1 MNNLVP
7 TKKEQEPQKEEQA
20 PQNAEQVQ
28 LNVSQVQ
35 LNVEKAQMNVEKAQ
49 MNVEQ
54 CPKNG
59 EQDPKKDD
67 SRLFGF
73 LEKMFVLLAT
83 VLVPVG
89 AYLWS
94 TMDSL
99 PVGLGK
105 WLLAVAFFFAIMIGM
120 GLIFKKLSQL
130 WQS

>member
-35 LNVEKAQMNVEKAQ
+35 LNVEKAQ

-105 WLLAVAFFFAIMIGM
+105 WILAVAFFFAIMIGM
-120 GLIFKKLSQL
+120 GLIFKKLSQM
-130 WQS
+130 WRS

>member
-35 LNVEKAQMNVEKAQ
+35 LNVEKAQMNVEQ
-49 MNVEQ
+49 D
-54 CPKNG
+54 PKKG
-59 EQDPKKDD
+59 EQDPKKDN

-73 LEKMFVLLAT
+73 LEKMFLLLAT
-83 VLVPVG
+83 VFVSVG

-105 WLLAVAFFFAIMIGM
+105 WLTAAAFLIVLMIALGV
-120 GLIFKKLSQL
+120 IFKKLSQM

>member
-54 CPKNG
+54 
-59 EQDPKKDD
+59 DPKKDD

-105 WLLAVAFFFAIMIGM
+105 WLLAVTFFFAIMIGM

-130 WQS
+130 WRS

>member
-28 LNVSQVQ
+28 LNVEKAQ
-35 LNVEKAQMNVEKAQ
+35 LNVEKAQMNVEQ
-49 MNVEQ
+49 D
-54 CPKNG
+54 PKKG
-59 EQDPKKDD
+59 EQDPKKDN

-73 LEKMFVLLAT
+73 LEKMFLLLAT
-83 VLVPVG
+83 VFVSVG

-105 WLLAVAFFFAIMIGM
+105 WLTAAAFLIVLMIALGV
-120 GLIFKKLSQL
+120 IFKKLSQM

>member
-35 LNVEKAQMNVEKAQ
+35 LNVEKAQLNVEKAQ

-54 CPKNG
+54 
-59 EQDPKKDD
+59 DPKKDN

-73 LEKMFVLLAT
+73 LEKMFLLLAT
-83 VLVPVG
+83 VFVSVG

-105 WLLAVAFFFAIMIGM
+105 WLTAAAFLIVLMIALGV
-120 GLIFKKLSQL
+120 IFKKLSQM

>member
-49 MNVEQ
+49 MNV
-54 CPKNG
+54 

-120 GLIFKKLSQL
+120 GLIFKKLSQM
-130 WQS
+130 WRS

>member
-54 CPKNG
+54 
-59 EQDPKKDD
+59 DPKKDD

-99 PVGLGK
+99 PVGLGN

-120 GLIFKKLSQL
+120 GLIFKKLSQM
-130 WQS
+130 WRS

>member
-54 CPKNG
+54 
-59 EQDPKKDD
+59 DPKKDY

-120 GLIFKKLSQL
+120 GLIFKKLSQM
-130 WQS
+130 WRS